1 MSDISR
7 LANPGRL
14 LSALV
19 TSFMLATPHVVIA
32 QDDQPAEDI
41 RAIIEG
47 TWELIEWYVDGQ
59 ILRPPEMDGRWMVHD
74 GMVIA
79 TRHRDGISGYETT
92 AGYGRYHWGAT
103 SWTYG
108 YDRSEDRSGT
118 TTDDA
123 SLRLRMIPMRTFEIT
138 RDGEYL
144 ILEDAEATLRWE
156 YNIAEDTFLLMGRDR
171 QPIRRYRRV
180 E

>member
-59 ILRPPEMDGRWMVHD
+59 ILRVPEMDGRWMVHD
-74 GMVIA
+74 GMVMA
-79 TRHRDGISGYETT
+79 TRHRDGVSGYETT
-92 AGYGRYHWGAT
+92 AGYGDTIGAQPVGPMVT
-103 SWTYG
+103 TVQKTARAPRPLTRASV
-108 YDRSEDRSGT
+108 SE
-118 TTDDA
+118 
-123 SLRLRMIPMRTFEIT
+123 
-138 RDGEYL
+138 
-144 ILEDAEATLRWE
+144 
-156 YNIAEDTFLLMGRDR
+156 
-171 QPIRRYRRV
+171 
-180 E
+180 

>member
-59 ILRPPEMDGRWMVHD
+59 ILRVPEMDGRWMVHD
-74 GMVIA
+74 GMVMA
-79 TRHRDGISGYETT
+79 TRHRDGVSGYETT
-92 AGYGRYHWGAT
+92 AGYGRYNWGGGARALET
-103 SWTYG
+103 LKRFKAMPD
-108 YDRSEDRSGT
+108 YDVVVKKVKANIR
-118 TTDDA
+118 A
-123 SLRLRMIPMRTFEIT
+123 
-138 RDGEYL
+138 
-144 ILEDAEATLRWE
+144 
-156 YNIAEDTFLLMGRDR
+156 NIALTKGYLKDL
-171 QPIRRYRRV
+171 
-180 E
+180 

>member
-59 ILRPPEMDGRWMVHD
+59 ILRVPEMNGRWMVHD
-74 GMVIA
+74 GMVMA
-79 TRHRDGISGYETT
+79 TRHRDGVSGYETT
-92 AGYGRYHWGAT
+92 AGYGDTIGAQPVGPMVT
-103 SWTYG
+103 TVQKTARAPRPLTRASV
-108 YDRSEDRSGT
+108 SE
-118 TTDDA
+118 
-123 SLRLRMIPMRTFEIT
+123 
-138 RDGEYL
+138 
-144 ILEDAEATLRWE
+144 
-156 YNIAEDTFLLMGRDR
+156 
-171 QPIRRYRRV
+171 
-180 E
+180 